1 MKVTDYAGI
10 VEKLSNPDTAA
21 EGLVDLDAQL
31 KKDEEDYNKIF
42 ESNNTLRD
50 TNSKLALRIT
60 GAPTGQQEQNQEP
73 QSETPAFDLL
83 QQKLSEMYK

>member
-1 MKVTDYAGI
+1 MKVTDYTAI
-10 VEKLSNPDTAA
+10 IDKLSNPDTAA

-60 GAPTGQQEQNQEP
+60 GAPTGQQSQNQEP
-73 QSETPAFDLL
+73 ESETPAFDLL